1 MDNSG
6 NSTQGH
12 DQDPAVERWIEY
24 LRMFDVEIDPDEP
37 LAEIGID
44 SLTAAELS
52 AELEDEFGVVIPMDR
67 FFGEKTLREVSKE
80 LEQSGLVPG

>member
-1 MDNSG
+1 
-6 NSTQGH
+6 
-12 DQDPAVERWIEY
+12 
-24 LRMFDVEIDPDEP
+24 MFDVEIDPDEP

-52 AELEDEFGVVIPMDR
+52 GELEDQFGVVIPMDR